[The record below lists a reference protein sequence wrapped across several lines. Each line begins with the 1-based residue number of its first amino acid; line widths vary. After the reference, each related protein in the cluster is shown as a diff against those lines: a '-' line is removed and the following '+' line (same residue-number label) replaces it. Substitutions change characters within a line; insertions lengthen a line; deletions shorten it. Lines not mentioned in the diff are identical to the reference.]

1 MVGFISLIVAIYF
14 FLQIR
19 SLQERIKELET
30 RITNKEL
37 GIKPEAK
44 VTTIG
49 NDKPLASELDKTSLW
64 NDPTLPPATQGH
76 GGDVQ
81 TEKLIV
87 WLKEDWLLK
96 LGALLLLMGFGW
108 LTTYAFLHN
117 WIGPQGRIALGLFAG
132 TSILAFGYYR
142 CQKYLNQGSVFLVL
156 GSSTILL
163 TIFAAREVY
172 GFFTPF
178 SALAIMFIASS
189 FVAFASIS
197 FKNKWLSL
205 AGLVMASLAPLLTNS
220 PSPDYIGLFSYLL
233 VVVIGTLWITF
244 ISGHRDLTFAAL
256 VIVTFYSLPYL
267 FGFDSADNGIL
278 ILFIYTFVALFFA
291 TSISGIL
298 KLTGKE
304 ALPDLLAGAGSGL
317 LLLWWI
323 METVPHEWQVLTI
336 LAWMLVFVSA
346 SFAIYKRTNRKE
358 PFYVYAG
365 VGLAMLVAAT
375 SVQVSGAVFG
385 TALTIELA
393 IVPVL
398 VYMVLKELSISK
410 FLTLLMVIPA
420 LMSFEYMSSYSWQ
433 YQLIESFSFLFVL
446 GVSLSCLAYF
456 YQGHEEIP
464 TSRDFKR
471 TLFIASSVY
480 GFIIIWRFLDYMF
493 VQTDIAVMIS
503 LIIYTVCG
511 LYAYLYGKF
520 HSNKVILFYGG
531 AILGFVVGRLLLVE
545 IWSMT
550 IGGKIV
556 TFFAIGA
563 LLMSTA
569 FIGRKKKKLGIKSS
583 LE

>member
-1 MVGFISLIVAIYF
+1 MGFIYLIVAIYF
-14 FLQIR
+14 FLQMR
-19 SLQERIKELET
+19 SLQDRIKNLET
-30 RITNKEL
+30 RIKNTEL
-37 GIKPEAK
+37 GITTKKITTTVNEKPISAI
-44 VTTIG
+44 T
-49 NDKPLASELDKTSLW
+49 P
-64 NDPTLPPATQGH
+64 PPATQGH
-76 GGDVQ
+76 GDVQ
-81 TEKLIV
+81 TEKLIA
-87 WLKEDWLLK
+87 WLREDWLLK

-117 WIGPQGRIALGLFAG
+117 WIGPQGRIALGLVAG

-163 TIFAAREVY
+163 TTFAARSYY
-172 GFFTPF
+172 GFFTPLI
-178 SALAIMFIASS
+178 SLGIMFIASA
-189 FVAFASIS
+189 FVSYASIV
-197 FKNKWLSL
+197 FKNKWLAL

-233 VVVIGTLWITF
+233 VVIIGTLWIVF

-267 FGFDSADNGIL
+267 VGLTHADNSIL

-291 TSISGIL
+291 TSIAGIL

-304 ALPDLLAGAGSGL
+304 ALPDLLAGAGSGF

-323 METVPHEWQVLTI
+323 MDTVPHEWQVLTI

-346 SFAIYKRTNRKE
+346 SFAIFKRTNRKE

-385 TALTIELA
+385 TALTVELA

-446 GVSLSCLAYF
+446 GIALFCLAYF
-456 YQGHEEIP
+456 YQNHTNE
-464 TSRDFKR
+464 TDKLSSRDLKR
-471 TLFIASSVY
+471 ALFIASSMY

-493 VQTDIAVMIS
+493 VETDTPVIIS
-503 LIIYTVCG
+503 LVIYTVCG
-511 LYAYLYGKF
+511 LYAYLYGKL
-520 HSNKVILFYGG
+520 HANKVILFYGG
-531 AILGFVVGRLLLVE
+531 AILGFVVARLLFVE

-569 FIGRKKKKLGIKSS
+569 FVGKKKQ
-583 LE
+583 

>member
-1 MVGFISLIVAIYF
+1 MVTFVTIIVAIYF
-14 FLQIR
+14 FLQIK
-19 SLQERIKELET
+19 SLQDRIKNLEAK
-30 RITNKEL
+30 IKGKEL
-37 GIKPEAK
+37 GIKEGS
-44 VTTIG
+44 VG
-49 NDKPLASELDKTSLW
+49 NEKPLSNEIEKTSLW
-64 NDPTLPPATQGH
+64 DNGDE
-76 GGDVQ
+76 GGSRIKSGMTDSITSGSKNSDQ
-81 TEKLIV
+81 SEKLIA

-117 WIGPQGRIALGLFAG
+117 WIGPQGRIALGLLAG
-132 TSILAFGYYR
+132 TGILAFGYYR

-163 TIFAAREVY
+163 TIFAARSYY
-172 GFFTPF
+172 GFFTPLI
-178 SALAIMFIASS
+178 ALGIMFIASA
-189 FVAFASIS
+189 FVSFASLTY
-197 FKNKWLSL
+197 KNKWLAL

-233 VVVIGTLWITF
+233 VVVVGTLWITF
-244 ISGHRDLTFAAL
+244 VSGHRDLTFAAL

-267 FGFDSADNGIL
+267 LGATYADKGIL
-278 ILFIYTFVALFFA
+278 ILFMYTFVALFFA

-298 KLTGKE
+298 KLSGRDTIS
-304 ALPDLLAGAGSGL
+304 DLLAGAGSGL
-317 LLLWWI
+317 LLLAWI
-323 METVPHEWQVLTI
+323 MNAVPREWQVLTI
-336 LAWMLVFVSA
+336 LAWMLVFVIA
-346 SFAIYKRTNRKE
+346 SFVIFKRTSRKE
-358 PFYVYAG
+358 PFYTYSG

-375 SVQVSGAVFG
+375 SVQVSGATLG
-385 TALTIELA
+385 TALTIEFA

-410 FLTLLMVIPA
+410 FLTLLMAFPI

-446 GVSLSCLAYF
+446 GSALFCLAYF
-456 YQGHEEIP
+456 YKNHEEVP
-464 TSRDFKR
+464 SSRDFKR
-471 TLFIASSVY
+471 ALFIASSAY
-480 GFIIIWRFLDYMF
+480 GFIMIWRLLDYIF
-493 VQTDIAVMIS
+493 VESDTPVIIS
-503 LIIYTVCG
+503 LVIYTLCG

-520 HSNKVILFYGG
+520 RSNNVILFYGG
-531 AILGFVVGRLLLVE
+531 AILAFVVGRLLLVE

-569 FIGRKKKKLGIKSS
+569 FIRKKKV
-583 LE
+583 